1 VPFEFEEC
9 EIHSVLLIKPKVFF
23 DERGFF
29 LETYKKSSFR
39 EAGIKED
46 FNQDNFSFSK
56 RGVLRGLHLQR
67 KPKSQSKLVRCVK
80 GEILD
85 VIVDVRANS
94 NTFGKWLSFLLN
106 DVNQH
111 ILYVPDGFLH
121 GFVVLSEN
129 AIVHYKASCE
139 YCVNCE
145 DGVVWNDKTL
155 DINWRIKDPIVS
167 DKDKLLKKFIDF
179 EAYQ

>member
-1 VPFEFEEC
+1 MPFEFEEC

-155 DINWRIKDPIVS
+155 DINWQIKDPIVS

>member
-1 VPFEFEEC
+1 MPFEFERG
-9 EIHSVLLIKPKVFF
+9 EIDNVLLIKPKVFF

-29 LETYKKSSFR
+29 LETYKKSLFA
-39 EAGIKED
+39 EAGVKED

-56 RGVLRGLHLQR
+56 KGVLRGLHLQR

-85 VIVDVRANS
+85 VIADVRANS
-94 NTFGKWLSFLLN
+94 NTYGEWLSFKLN

-111 ILYVPDGFLH
+111 ILYVPEGFLH
-121 GFVVLSEN
+121 GFVVLSDS
-129 AIVHYKASCE
+129 AIVHYKASNE

-145 DGVVWNDKTL
+145 DGVVWSDKTL
-155 DINWRIKDPIVS
+155 NIDWQTKDPIVS
-167 DKDKLLKKFIDF
+167 KKDKLLKNFIDF
-179 EAYQ
+179 EAYR

>member
-1 VPFEFEEC
+1 MPFEFEKC
-9 EIHSVLLIKPKVFF
+9 KIQNVLLIKPKVFF

-29 LETYKKSSFR
+29 LETYKKTSFL

-46 FNQDNFSFSK
+46 FDQDNFSFSK

-94 NTFGKWLSFLLN
+94 NTFGKWLSFKLN
-106 DVNQH
+106 DVNQY
-111 ILYVPDGFLH
+111 ILYVPEGFLH
-121 GFVVLSEN
+121 SFVVLSDS

-145 DGVVWNDKTL
+145 DGVVWNDKIL
-155 DINWRIKDPIVS
+155 DIDWQIKDPIVS
-167 DKDKLLKKFIDF
+167 DKDKQLKKFIDF
-179 EAYQ
+179 EAYK

>member
-1 VPFEFEEC
+1 MPFEFEKC
-9 EIHSVLLIKPKVFF
+9 EIHNVLLIKPKVFF
-23 DERGFF
+23 DKRGFF
-29 LETYKKSSFR
+29 LETYKKSSFL

-155 DINWRIKDPIVS
+155 DINWQIKDPIVS

>member
-1 VPFEFEEC
+1 VPFEFEKC
-9 EIHSVLLIKPKVFF
+9 EIHNVLLIKPKVFF

-29 LETYKKSSFR
+29 LETYKKSSFL

-155 DINWRIKDPIVS
+155 DINWQIKDPIVS

>member
-155 DINWRIKDPIVS
+155 DINWQIKDPIVS

>member
-1 VPFEFEEC
+1 MPFEFEEC
-9 EIHSVLLIKPKVFF
+9 EIHSVFLIKPKVFF
-23 DERGFF
+23 DKRGFF
-29 LETYKKSSFR
+29 LETYKKSSFL

-139 YCVNCE
+139 YCVSCE

-167 DKDKLLKKFIDF
+167 DKDKILKKFIDF

>member
-1 VPFEFEEC
+1 MPFEFEKC
-9 EIHSVLLIKPKVFF
+9 EIDGVLLIKPRIFF
-23 DERGFF
+23 DNRGFF
-29 LETYKKSSFR
+29 LETYKKSSFL
-39 EAGIKED
+39 EAGVKED

-67 KPKSQSKLVRCVK
+67 KPKPQSKLVRCVK

-85 VIVDVRANS
+85 VIVDVRVNS
-94 NTFGKWLSFLLN
+94 NTFGKWLSFVLN

-111 ILYVPDGFLH
+111 VLYVPEGFLH

-155 DINWRIKDPIVS
+155 DIDWQIKDPIVS

>member
-1 VPFEFEEC
+1 VPFEFEKC
-9 EIHSVLLIKPKVFF
+9 EIHNVLLIKPKVFC

-29 LETYKKSSFR
+29 LETYKKSSFL

-155 DINWRIKDPIVS
+155 DINWQIKDPIVS

>member
-1 VPFEFEEC
+1 VPFEFEKC
-9 EIHSVLLIKPKVFF
+9 EIHNVLLIKPKVFF

-29 LETYKKSSFR
+29 LETYKKSSFL

-67 KPKSQSKLVRCVK
+67 KPKPQSKLVRCVK

-94 NTFGKWLSFLLN
+94 NTFGKWLSFELN

-111 ILYVPDGFLH
+111 ILYVPEGFLH
-121 GFVVLSEN
+121 GFVVLSDN

-155 DINWRIKDPIVS
+155 GINWQIKDPIVS
-167 DKDKLLKKFIDF
+167 DKDKLLKNFIDF

>member
-1 VPFEFEEC
+1 MPFEFEKC
-9 EIHSVLLIKPKVFF
+9 EIHNVLLIKPKVFF

-29 LETYKKSSFR
+29 LETYKKSSFL

-155 DINWRIKDPIVS
+155 DINWQIKDPIVS

>member
-1 VPFEFEEC
+1 VPFEFERC
-9 EIHSVLLIKPKVFF
+9 EINDVILIKPRIFF
-23 DERGFF
+23 DNRGFF
-29 LETYKKSSFR
+29 LETYKKSSFL

-67 KPKSQSKLVRCVK
+67 KPKPQPKLVRCIK

-94 NTFGKWLSFLLN
+94 NTFGKWLSFVLN

-111 ILYVPDGFLH
+111 ILYVPEGFLH

-155 DINWRIKDPIVS
+155 DIDWQIKDPIVS

>member
-1 VPFEFEEC
+1 VPFEFEKC
-9 EIHSVLLIKPKVFF
+9 EIHNVLLIKPKVFF

-29 LETYKKSSFR
+29 LETYKKSSFL

-67 KPKSQSKLVRCVK
+67 KPKPQSKLVRCIK

-94 NTFGKWLSFLLN
+94 DTFGKWLAFVLN
-106 DVNQH
+106 DTNQH
-111 ILYVPDGFLH
+111 ILYVPEGFLH

-155 DINWRIKDPIVS
+155 DINWQIKDPIVS

-179 EAYQ
+179 EAY

>member
-1 VPFEFEEC
+1 MPFEFEEC